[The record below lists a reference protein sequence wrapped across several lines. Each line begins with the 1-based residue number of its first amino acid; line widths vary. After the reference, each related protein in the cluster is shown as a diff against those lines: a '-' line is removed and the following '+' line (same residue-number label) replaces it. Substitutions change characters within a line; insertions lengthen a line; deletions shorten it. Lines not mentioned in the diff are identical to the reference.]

1 MSKFEVENKEVT
13 IGYLYEVNEQTN
25 LEFNIEDGKVF
36 CIVPEME

>member
-13 IGYLYEVNEQTN
+13 LDYLYKVNEQTG
-25 LEFNIEDGKVF
+25 LEFNIEDGKIF